1 MSRLILTSIN
11 QATSWVVWTPTAI
24 TTSIFYKMSLNNCQN
39 GPCWLPHLEEFEC
52 DVVDTFSHHSLSTAV
67 QGRAGVVGVV
77 RKLDYLEL
85 NIKCDV
91 EQDFVVRLQNL
102 VVQGLLH
109 LQLNFISGRV
119 IHQTCSDFSP
129 WNGV

>member
-1 MSRLILTSIN
+1 
-11 QATSWVVWTPTAI
+11 
-24 TTSIFYKMSLNNCQN
+24 MSLNNYQS
-39 GPCWLPHLEEFEC
+39 GPCCFPHQEEFKC
-52 DVVDTFSHHSLSTAV
+52 DVVNTFSHQSLLTAV
-67 QGRAGVVGVV
+67 QGRAGVVGAV

-91 EQDFVVRLQNL
+91 EQDFVVRLPNL
-102 VVQGLLH
+102 VVQGLLR
-109 LQLNFISGRV
+109 LQLNFMSGRV